1 MSSNVAVL
9 TLGMVLAGRLT
20 DSFGPRWIWGVA
32 ALLSSAAAVVGFAL
46 ARGTAV
52 TTPHLAAPAAEP
64 GIEPQTAPDTEA
76 AVQAQERAI

>member
-1 MSSNVAVL
+1 
-9 TLGMVLAGRLT
+9 MVLAGRLT

-52 TTPHLAAPAAEP
+52 TTPHLAEPAEP
-64 GIEPQTAPDTEA
+64 GIEPQTPPEAEAP
-76 AVQAQERAI
+76 VQAQERAI